1 MASENLLKS
10 GIEYSFHSS
19 SYSPTG
25 TNDLSTGT
33 PTAVDLTQGL
43 SSGIAVDGS
52 MNSDQVDL
60 GATRPTDWL
69 FTAAEEFFVAVAA
82 GGSIDFFWSPS
93 ANSNVADGNPGNPDG
108 VDGDY
113 TGDGGGTVDESVK
126 QMIYIGPLTTTDL
139 IGVQKGVIGVLST
152 TLRYGQLIIVN
163 KTSAVVCGTDDIE
176 TSVLMSGLLVEGQ

>member
-10 GIEYSFHSS
+10 GIEYSFQSS

-33 PTAVDLTQGL
+33 PTVIDLTQGL
-43 SSGIAVDGS
+43 TSGIPVDGA

-60 GATRPTDWL
+60 GVTRPTDWL
-69 FTAAEEFFVAVAA
+69 FIAAEEFFVAVAV
-82 GGSIDFFWSPS
+82 GGRIEFYWSPS
-93 ANSNVADGNPGNPDG
+93 ANSNAGDGNPGNPDG

-113 TGDGGGTVDESVK
+113 TGDGGGTVDESVI
-126 QMIYIGPLTTTDL
+126 QMIRIGSLITTDL

-152 TLRYGQLIIVN
+152 TLRFGQLVIVN
-163 KTSAVVCGTDDIE
+163 KTSAIVCGTDDIE
-176 TSVLMSGLLVEGQ
+176 TSVLMSSLLVEGQ